1 MPASINKVP
10 AGLLGFLGIKN
21 GGENP
26 TQLESQLRTSVDLWP
41 LYQAGYGEIVSAAIN
56 VAAAGFPVGGAPFT
70 VPDNQYWWCF
80 EYSIQSNTALG
91 AGQVLQSVPGY
102 VIPSAGANLFFGVGP
117 PSNRATTGLFM
128 SASNSEQFI
137 LPPGALLAQNAVEV
151 AAGPVNCT
159 ANLRFIRLPS

>member
-10 AGLLGFLGIKN
+10 GGLLGFLGIKN

-26 TQLESQLRTSVDLWP
+26 TQLEPLLKTVIDLWP
-41 LYQAGYGEIVSAAIN
+41 LYQVAYGEVLSSAIN
-56 VAAAGFPVGGAPFT
+56 AAAAGFPTGGAALT
-70 VPDNQYWWCF
+70 VPSNEYWWCF
-80 EYSIQSNTALG
+80 EYSIQSNAALG

-137 LPPGALLAQNAVEV
+137 LPPGAVLAQNAVEV

-159 ANLRFIRLPS
+159 ANLRYIRLPA